1 MQRLGLLDPLQLVNN
16 EVRPR
21 VPSMAGEQP
30 HVCMRSHTSRSIL
43 APAIPLTTLHG
54 HKITHNLHTRT
65 HMPTHEYAAFR
76 ALPLENEVIK
86 TRFRPEP
93 LITKRLTGYY
103 SPTGGR
109 KVP

>member
-1 MQRLGLLDPLQLVNN
+1 
-16 EVRPR
+16 
-21 VPSMAGEQP
+21 
-30 HVCMRSHTSRSIL
+30 
-43 APAIPLTTLHG
+43 
-54 HKITHNLHTRT
+54 
-65 HMPTHEYAAFR
+65 MPTHEYAAFR